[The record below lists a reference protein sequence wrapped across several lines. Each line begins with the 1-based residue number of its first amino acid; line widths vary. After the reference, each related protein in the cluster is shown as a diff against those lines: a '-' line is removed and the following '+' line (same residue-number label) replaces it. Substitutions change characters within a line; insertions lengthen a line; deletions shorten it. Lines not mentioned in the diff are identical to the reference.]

1 MNYSNFDVV
10 MVDNASSDNSVAY
23 VREKFPKVKLIQNSE
38 NLGYSVGFNIG
49 LSYSMKK
56 GYEYSLVMNNDTE
69 IDKNALHELVK
80 TAEKDNKIGFTTGK
94 VYYFYQPNTLQ
105 TVGRESCNKK
115 LAGNLIGDGEVDN
128 GQYDKIVDYEF
139 VDDIFL
145 LVRNEVLANVCGYD
159 PDFFLQFEE
168 TGLGHKFNWFKI
180 FDI

>member
-1 MNYSNFDVV
+1 MTPKVAILLLNWNGKKWLEDCLTSIFNLNYSNFDVV

-23 VREKFPKVKLIQNSE
+23 VRDKFPKVKLIQNSE

-94 VYYFYQPNTLQ
+94 VYYFYQLPVL
-105 TVGRESCNKK
+105 
-115 LAGNLIGDGEVDN
+115 LIT
-128 GQYDKIVDYEF
+128 
-139 VDDIFL
+139 
-145 LVRNEVLANVCGYD
+145 
-159 PDFFLQFEE
+159 PDFSNLLINHQDFD
-168 TGLGHKFNWFKI
+168 TI
-180 FDI
+180 FSSPYSIVY